1 MMRKKEIG
9 EVAKIRDIM
18 HQAGLKATASR
29 LAMIRLLR
37 KTKSPMSNAQITK
50 RIVPHGFHQ
59 STVPRLLAR
68 LVHAGLVRQLND
80 EDHAKL
86 FQWNGPSIGHA
97 LAERNGVAIADVA

>member
-1 MMRKKEIG
+1 MRKKEIG
-9 EVAKIRDIM
+9 EVARIRDIM

-37 KTKSPMSNAQITK
+37 KTNSPMSNAQIAK

-68 LVHAGLVRQLND
+68 LVDAGLVRQLND
-80 EDHAKL
+80 ENNAKL
-86 FQWNGPSIGHA
+86 FQWNRPSMSHA
-97 LAERNGVAIADVA
+97 APECKGVAIADVA